1 MTNIFCYVEHTPPGG
16 IPAPAEIL
24 EGTVDVS
31 DTLTGGD
38 GDDTLRGSSGP
49 TPEGNTEED
58 ILTGGAGADKFVLGD
73 ETGVFYNQNGFLDC
87 AIIKDFSLSDGD
99 QIQLAGVA
107 GDYTLNAGT
116 NAFGDDFTE
125 IFQNGEPDRL
135 S

>member
-1 MTNIFCYVEHTPPGG
+1 M
-16 IPAPAEIL
+16 
-24 EGTVDVS
+24 
-31 DTLTGGD
+31 
-38 GDDTLRGSSGP
+38 
-49 TPEGNTEED
+49 
-58 ILTGGAGADKFVLGD
+58 TGGAGADKFVLGD

-125 IFQNGEPDRL
+125 IFQNGELIALVEGVQLTDL
-135 S
+135 TDDEYILLC